1 MRRKIHQYGS
11 PRRCLGGLMAGCL
24 LALMGSSDAPA
35 SEWDAIR
42 ESYTNAL
49 RTHEK
54 RIEEIEAKE
63 RGIPD
68 REQRSAKITRDK
80 AASIRASLK
89 GGGKGKSLAE
99 AADKASGD
107 PRALADL
114 YREQS
119 QHLAVVT
126 SEWGT
131 DGPERKKLR
140 EAMAILQKNLD
151 RMESNLARASK
162 AAAATDLKRWEALDK
177 AAQIEAT
184 VTEAGD
190 RLRARWQ
197 LEQAARER
205 EARQREREAG
215 ERARST
221 RTCC

>member
-1 MRRKIHQYGS
+1 
-11 PRRCLGGLMAGCL
+11 MAACL
-24 LALMGSSDAPA
+24 LALLGSSDAPA

-63 RGIPD
+63 RGVPD
-68 REQRSAKITRDK
+68 REQRAAKITRDK
-80 AASIRASLK
+80 AASMRTSLK
-89 GGGKGKSLAE
+89 GAGKGKSLAE
-99 AADKASGD
+99 AAEKASGD

-114 YREQS
+114 YREQGE
-119 QHLAVVT
+119 HLAVVT
-126 SEWGT
+126 TEWGS

-140 EAMAILQKNLD
+140 DATATLQKNID
-151 RMESNLARASK
+151 RIEANLARSSK

-177 AAQIEAT
+177 AAQIETA

-197 LEQAARER
+197 LEQATRER

>member
-1 MRRKIHQYGS
+1 MHPSGS

-54 RIEEIEAKE
+54 RIEAIEAKE
-63 RGIPD
+63 RGVPD
-68 REQRSAKITRDK
+68 REQRAAKITRDK
-80 AASIRASLK
+80 AASVRASLK
-89 GGGKGKSLAE
+89 GAGKGKSLAE
-99 AADKASGD
+99 DAEKVSGD
-107 PRALADL
+107 ARALADL
-114 YREQS
+114 SSEQS
-119 QHLAVVT
+119 QHLAVIT

-131 DGPERKKLR
+131 DGPDRKKLR
-140 EAMAILQKNLD
+140 EAMTILQKNLD

-162 AAAATDLKRWEALDK
+162 SAAVDLRRPDVLEK
-177 AAQIEAT
+177 AAQIEAA
-184 VTEAGD
+184 VIEAGD

-215 ERARST
+215 ERARSS
-221 RTCC
+221 RSGG

>member
-1 MRRKIHQYGS
+1 MHPNG
-11 PRRCLGGLMAGCL
+11 RRCLGGLMAACL
-24 LALMGSSDAPA
+24 LALLGSSDAPA

-63 RGIPD
+63 RGVPD
-68 REQRSAKITRDK
+68 REQSAAKITRDK
-80 AASIRASLK
+80 AASMRASLK
-89 GGGKGKSLAE
+89 GGGKSKSLAE
-99 AADKASGD
+99 AAEKASGD
-107 PRALADL
+107 PTSLADL

-126 SEWGT
+126 TEWGSE
-131 DGPERKKLR
+131 GPERKKLR
-140 EAMAILQKNLD
+140 DAMATLQKNMD
-151 RMESNLARASK
+151 RIEANLARASK

-177 AAQIEAT
+177 AAQIEAA

-221 RTCC
+221 RSCC

>member
-1 MRRKIHQYGS
+1 MKRQMHPSG
-11 PRRCLGGLMAGCL
+11 RRCLGGLMAACL
-24 LALMGSSDAPA
+24 LALLGSSDAPA

-63 RGIPD
+63 RGVAD
-68 REQRSAKITRDK
+68 REQRAAKITRDK
-80 AASIRASLK
+80 AASMRASLK
-89 GGGKGKSLAE
+89 GGGKSKSLAE
-99 AADKASGD
+99 AAEKASGD
-107 PRALADL
+107 PTSLADL

-126 SEWGT
+126 TEWGSE
-131 DGPERKKLR
+131 GPERKKLR
-140 EAMAILQKNLD
+140 DAMATLQKNMD
-151 RMESNLARASK
+151 RIEANLARASK

-177 AAQIEAT
+177 AAQIEAA

-221 RTCC
+221 RSCC